1 MSGIADVCLVVEGTY
16 PHVTGGVSSWVHDLI
31 CAQRHLRFHVVALV
45 ADQTPERMHFELP
58 GNVQALTVIALQ
70 QACAE
75 VSRGR
80 QVARLIRE
88 LEAPLAR
95 LLGKGGRADFARVL
109 AALRRHPELATRDGL
124 MNSEP
129 AFEML
134 LRVYEATVPA
144 SSFLN
149 YFWSWRSLT
158 GGLFSV
164 LLSELPRARVYH
176 AVSTG
181 YAGLLM
187 ARAVLETGRPGL
199 LTEHGI
205 YTNERRIEISMADWL
220 AEPGRGSLGIEK
232 RRRSLRDVWLDAFIG
247 YSRTC
252 YEACSRIITLYSGNQ
267 PLQLR
272 DGAPAERLL
281 VVPNGIDYDFYAG
294 IARSTRPR
302 RPTVALIGRVVPIKD
317 VKTCIRA
324 AARLRELVPDVRV
337 LLLGPTDEDRA
348 YFLECREMVEHL
360 GLAGSFEFAGRVQLR
375 DHLGQVDAIVLTSL
389 SEAQPLV
396 LLEAGAAGIPCV
408 ATNVGAC
415 RDIIEGRADEQPPLG
430 PGGFVTPLADPQATA
445 QALASLLTDPVLH
458 ARCARAL
465 QQRVRLHYNKRVID
479 DIYRSLYEEHLA
491 MPDAPLL
498 QDGER

>member
-1 MSGIADVCLVVEGTY
+1 MKEQVDVCIVVEGTY
-16 PHVTGGVSSWVHDLI
+16 PYVTGGVSNWVHDLI
-31 CAQRHLRFHVVALV
+31 RAQRHLSFHVVALV
-45 ADQTPERMHFELP
+45 AEQAPGHLHFTLSD
-58 GNVQALTVIALQ
+58 NVKGLTVIALQ
-70 QACAE
+70 QACAAT
-75 VSRGR
+75 SRGR
-80 QVARLIRE
+80 PAARLIRD

-95 LLGKGGRADFARVL
+95 LLGRGGQADFAEVL
-109 AALRRHPELATRDGL
+109 AALRRHPGLATRDGL

-134 LRVYEATVPA
+134 LRIYEATVPA

-164 LLSELPRARVYH
+164 LLAELPRARLYH

-187 ARAVLETGRPGL
+187 SRAVLETGRPGL

-205 YTNERRIEISMADWL
+205 YTNERRIEISMAEWL
-220 AEPGRGSLGIEK
+220 AEPGRGGLGIEK
-232 RRRSLRDVWLDAFIG
+232 RRRNLRDVWLDAFVG

-252 YEACSRIITLYSGNQ
+252 YECCSRIITLYSGNQ

-281 VVPNGIDYDFYAG
+281 VVPNGIDYDFYAA
-294 IARSTRPR
+294 IPRCPRPR

-324 AARLRELVPDVRV
+324 AARLRERVPDVRV
-337 LLLGPTDEDRA
+337 LLLGPTDEDPA
-348 YFLECREMVEHL
+348 YFEECRAMVEHL
-360 GLAGSFEFAGRVQLR
+360 GLGDCFEFAGRVQLR
-375 DHLGQVDAIVLTSL
+375 DYLGQLDALVLTSL

-396 LLEAGAAGIPCV
+396 LLEGGAAGIPCV

-430 PGGFVTPLADPQATA
+430 PGGFVTPLADPLATA
-445 QALASLLTDPVLH
+445 QALANLLTDPALH

-479 DIYRSLYEEHLA
+479 DIYRRLYEEHSA
-491 MPDAPLL
+491 MPDAPRAH
-498 QDGER
+498 QEAR